1 MYLKSKDKTLKFKPN
16 SAFAILIA
24 FVGYYLFSKLGLLFA
39 IPPGFASAVWPAAGI
54 GLACYLIWGRMAL
67 VGVFLGSALANIQVS
82 STSFFEQNLMQQ
94 VLPFIIA
101 SGSVLQMMFTKW
113 LLDKCIAKPLNTT
126 YLKSVLKFLVVVG
139 PISCIVAASINTT
152 AVSLVNDI
160 PFYHSLFIAFTWW
173 IGDLIGVIF
182 FLPIVLSAFDN
193 PYYQQKKDKLKI
205 IVPAVI
211 LFLLVSSIFGLSRE
225 HYKTSR
231 MEDFISHTAQLSQR
245 INLIENTISQ
255 QLVGMKGLFRASDF
269 VSRQEFKEFTDNI
282 RNPDIKI
289 RALAWLP
296 KVNGNERR
304 QFEQKI
310 AEQDFPNFALKQ
322 LVGGNIQ
329 PAEHQRYYIPILY
342 TEPLGPNRT
351 AVGLDVSS
359 HDVVGITVNKAIYS
373 GSQAV
378 SPQLSLVQ
386 NLEKFNAVIVYYPI
400 YEGGVVPE
408 ERNMRVSKLI
418 GLFEAVLELDQLVYS
433 LYSDDMKT
441 QFGFRTK
448 YLQGDNTTAF
458 FDAGYGEEALFKHK
472 HSFSFFDTV
481 IDVEY
486 ASSGEFDQ
494 DSIDWSSWLIII
506 IGCLVSTFSVIFI
519 IIMTNLSEMLEK
531 KVSLKTKQLSE
542 KNDELMKA
550 NAAKSQFLANMSH
563 EYRTPLNAII
573 GFAQIGKNSNTVP
586 ESKGYFDQILDSSKL
601 LLGIINNV
609 LDFSKVSDSE
619 IKLEETPFDLSQSV
633 NSIKNLLTEKASAK
647 GVVLEVEQRG
657 LDHVDVIG
665 DSVRLEQIMMNLV
678 DNAIKFTH
686 KGSVKLSVNLF
697 KKDGQSAQL
706 NIVVEDEGIGIPEDK
721 ISELFLSFTQADES
735 TTRRFG
741 GTGLGL
747 AIVKQLTELMDGTI
761 IVDSKVDKGTRF
773 NLSIPVEIVKQGV
786 VTEEAKVDSELRE
799 QNLEKIRS
807 KNFKALIVEDNKI
820 NQMIANKQLELLNIK
835 ADVADNG
842 KEGLEKLSSQPLPD
856 ILFVDLHMP
865 VMDGFTMLENLAGKA
880 KFENLPTVIISASV
894 SKEDREHATKLGIKH
909 YVTKPFLL
917 EDLEQV
923 VIETL
928 GAGLDK

>member
-1 MYLKSKDKTLKFKPN
+1 MYVKSKDKTLRFKPN
-16 SAFAILIA
+16 SAVVILIS
-24 FVGYYLFSKLGLLFA
+24 FVSYYLFSKVGLLFA
-39 IPPGFASAVWPAAGI
+39 IPPGFASAVWPAAGV
-54 GLACYLIWGRMAL
+54 GLASYLIFGRMAL
-67 VGVFLGSALANIQVS
+67 VGVFLGALLANGQVAKEG
-82 STSFFEQNLMQQ
+82 FFEQETLQQ
-94 VLPFIIA
+94 ILPLLIA
-101 SGSVLQMMFTKW
+101 VGTVLQMAFTKW
-113 LLDKCIAKPLNTT
+113 LLDRYVAKPINNT
-126 YLKSVLKFLVVVG
+126 YLKSVVHFLLLAGPVG
-139 PISCIVAASINTT
+139 CLVSATFSSTAISLING
-152 AVSLVNDI
+152 I
-160 PFYHSLFIAFTWW
+160 PLYHSLFIAFTWW
-173 IGDLIGVIF
+173 VGDLIGVVF
-182 FLPIVLSAFDN
+182 FLPIVLSLFDN
-193 PYYQQKKDKLKI
+193 PYYLQKKDKLKI
-205 IVPAVI
+205 VVPAAI

-231 MEDFISHTAQLSQR
+231 MEAFVTHTTEFSQR

-255 QLVGMKGLFRASDF
+255 QLVGMKGLFRASEF
-269 VSRQEFKEFTDNI
+269 VSRAEFKEFTDNI
-282 RNPDIKI
+282 LNPDIKI

-296 KVNGNERR
+296 KVNGSERR
-304 QFEQKI
+304 QFEQRI
-310 AEQDFPNFALKQ
+310 AEEDFPNFTLKQ
-322 LVGGNIQ
+322 LIGGKVQ

-373 GSQAV
+373 GTKAV

-386 NLEKFNAVIVYYPI
+386 DLENFNAVIVYYPI
-400 YEGGVVPE
+400 YEDGEVPK

-433 LYSDDMKT
+433 LYTDEMRE
-441 QFGFRTK
+441 QFVFRTK
-448 YLQGDNTTAF
+448 YIQGDNTTAF
-458 FDAGYGEEALFKHK
+458 FDAGYRENALYKHK
-472 HSFSFFDTV
+472 QTFSFFDTR
-481 IDVEY
+481 IEVEY
-486 ASSGEFDQ
+486 ASSAAFDQ

-506 IGCLVSTFSVIFI
+506 IGCCVSTFSVIFI

-531 KVSLKTKQLSE
+531 KVALKTSQLSE

-573 GFAQIGKNSNTVP
+573 GFAQIGKNSNDLP
-586 ESKGYFDQILDSSKL
+586 EAKGYFDQILDSSKL

-609 LDFSKVSDSE
+609 LDFSKVSESE

-647 GVVLEVEQRG
+647 GVVLEVEHQG
-657 LDHVDVIG
+657 LDDIDVVG

-697 KKDGQSAQL
+697 KKDGNTAQL
-706 NIVVEDEGIGIPEDK
+706 SIVVEDQGIGIPEDK
-721 ISELFLSFTQADES
+721 ISDLFMSFTQADES

-747 AIVKQLTELMDGTI
+747 AIVKQLTELMKGTI
-761 IVDSKVDKGTRF
+761 IVDSKVGKGTRF
-773 NLSIPVEIVKQGV
+773 NLNIPVDITQQGNTQEDSQLDTERRQAHLAEI
-786 VTEEAKVDSELRE
+786 RE
-799 QNLEKIRS
+799 QNF
-807 KNFKALIVEDNKI
+807 NALIVEDNKI

-835 ADVADNG
+835 ASVADNG
-842 KEGLEKLSSQPLPD
+842 KEGLELLTSGTLPD

-865 VMDGFTMLENLAGKA
+865 VMDGFTMLENLVGKPE
-880 KFENLPTVIISASV
+880 FENLPTVIISASV
-894 SKEDREHATKLGIKH
+894 SKEDRERATKLGIRH

-923 VIETL
+923 VLETL
-928 GAGLDK
+928 GQKK